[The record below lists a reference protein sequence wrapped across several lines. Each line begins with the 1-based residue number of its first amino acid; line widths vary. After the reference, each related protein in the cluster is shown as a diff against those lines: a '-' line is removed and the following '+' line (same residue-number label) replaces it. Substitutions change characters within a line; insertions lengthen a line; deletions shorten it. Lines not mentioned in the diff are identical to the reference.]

1 MLEVADLDVY
11 YGDLQALWGVSLTV
25 VEKEIVALIGSNG
38 AGKSTLLKTLSG
50 IMTPKRGSARFYD
63 ARLDT
68 MKQHEIVELGI
79 SMVPEGRRL
88 FPEMTVMENLELGAY
103 LSRARELQQETLEW
117 IFEIF
122 PVLKT
127 RVGQVAG
134 TLSGGE
140 QQMLA
145 IARGLMSH
153 PRLLLLDE
161 VSLGLAPIIVKAI
174 YAIIEKINTVRGF
187 TILLVEQNVRYAL
200 QTAERAYV
208 MENGRMVTS
217 GNARELLNSEQVKRA
232 YLAVG

>member
-1 MLEVADLDVY
+1 MLDVADLDVY

-25 VEKEIVALIGSNG
+25 EEREIVALIGSNG

-50 IMTPKRGSARFYD
+50 IITPKRGRARFCD

-68 MKQHEIVELGI
+68 RKQHEIVELGM

-103 LSRARELQQETLEW
+103 LSRARKLREETLEW

-122 PVLKT
+122 PVLNT

-153 PRLLLLDE
+153 PRLLLMDE
-161 VSLGLAPIIVKAI
+161 VSLGLAPIIVKTI
-174 YAIIEKINTVRGF
+174 YAIIEKINTERGV

-200 QTAERAYV
+200 HTAQRAYV
-208 MENGRMVTS
+208 MENGRIVTS
-217 GNARELLNSEQVKRA
+217 GNARELLDSEQVKRA

>member
-1 MLEVADLDVY
+1 MLDVADLDVY

-25 VEKEIVALIGSNG
+25 EEREIVALIGSNG

-50 IMTPKRGSARFYD
+50 IITPKRGSASFFD

-68 MKQHEIVELGI
+68 MKQHEIVELGM

-103 LSRARELQQETLEW
+103 LSRARKLQQETLEW
-117 IFEIF
+117 IFEMF
-122 PVLKT
+122 PVLKM

-161 VSLGLAPIIVKAI
+161 VSLGLAPIIVKTI
-174 YAIIEKINTVRGF
+174 YNIIEKINSVRGV

-208 MENGRMVTS
+208 MENGLMVTS
-217 GNARELLNSEQVKRA
+217 GNARELLNSEQVKSA

>member
-25 VEKEIVALIGSNG
+25 EEREIVALIGSNG

-50 IMTPKRGSARFYD
+50 IITPKRGSATFFD

-68 MKQHEIVELGI
+68 MKQHEIVELGM

-103 LSRARELQQETLEW
+103 LSRARKLQQETLEW
-117 IFEIF
+117 IFEMF
-122 PVLKT
+122 PVLKM

-161 VSLGLAPIIVKAI
+161 VSLGLAPIIVKTI
-174 YAIIEKINTVRGF
+174 YNIIEKINSVRGV

-217 GNARELLNSEQVKRA
+217 GNARELLNSEQVKSA